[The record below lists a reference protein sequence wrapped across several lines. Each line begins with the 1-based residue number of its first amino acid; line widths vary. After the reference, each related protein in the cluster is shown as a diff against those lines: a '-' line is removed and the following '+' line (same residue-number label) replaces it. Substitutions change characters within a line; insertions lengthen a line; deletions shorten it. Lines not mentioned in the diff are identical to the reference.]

1 MSNTILKMLVQHMTR
16 LNRYAR
22 QWVFRHI
29 GTNRKHKQFLYDPK
43 YSKIISG
50 LRMPKEF
57 TMEGNGDKVV
67 LKIKARP
74 CIRSFEL
81 IMAYGLS
88 LIMKPQIGYLQQ
100 LKG

>member
-1 MSNTILKMLVQHMTR
+1 
-16 LNRYAR
+16 
-22 QWVFRHI
+22 
-29 GTNRKHKQFLYDPK
+29 
-43 YSKIISG
+43 
-50 LRMPKEF
+50 MPKEF